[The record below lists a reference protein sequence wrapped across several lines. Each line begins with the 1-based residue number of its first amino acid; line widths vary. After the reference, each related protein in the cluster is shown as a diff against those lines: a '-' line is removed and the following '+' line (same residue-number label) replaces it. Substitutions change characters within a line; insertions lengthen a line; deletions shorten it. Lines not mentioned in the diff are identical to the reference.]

1 MGEYRVEDIVN
12 PGVDFNGAEIEVP
25 DPGMGL
31 DRYSRSEWT
40 GPTLTGLTVGLL
52 RNPRPYGPQEVV
64 RGQDRRTMMIVLR
77 QIDHLTFNVLIAG

>member
-1 MGEYRVEDIVN
+1 MGEYRIEDIVN

-25 DPGMGL
+25 GPGREL

-40 GPTLTGLTVGLL
+40 GPTLTGLIVGPL
-52 RNPRPYGPQEVV
+52 RNPRPYGPQEAV
-64 RGQDRRTMMIVLR
+64 RLQDRRTMTIVSR